1 MTNVIVATPVPEN
14 RKELFTSV
22 KGADITFIDR
32 TNITIDD
39 IKDAEVI
46 LGNLPLSLVEQ
57 CENLKWIQLDSA
69 GANTYSSLKEDIILT
84 NASGAYGTAISEHMI
99 GCVLMVMK
107 NLARYLDIQKEH
119 EFINLGS
126 VNTIS
131 SSKVLSV
138 GMGDIGSNFARKM
151 NALGA
156 EVYGVRRGVHETPD
170 YCKAMYTMENMDEI
184 LPECDVVA
192 LSLPETE
199 ETIHLFDENR
209 LRKMKKGAILVNV
222 GRGSAIVTE
231 DLLKVMREGYLA
243 GVCLDVTN
251 PEPLPKNHPLW
262 NTEHVYITPHISGR
276 FNAAVTY
283 DFVLNIL
290 KDNLVRYLNNE
301 PLENVV
307 NKKLGY

>member
-1 MTNVIVATPVPEN
+1 MTKVIVATPVPEN
-14 RKELFTSV
+14 RKELFTSIED
-22 KGADITFIDR
+22 AEITFIDR
-32 TNITIDD
+32 TSVTIDE

-46 LGNLPLSLVEQ
+46 LGNLPLSLVKE
-57 CENLKWIQLDSA
+57 CPDLKWLQLDSA
-69 GANTYSSLKEDIILT
+69 GANTYSSLDDSVILT

-119 EFINLGS
+119 EFTNLGS
-126 VNTIS
+126 VNTLTA
-131 SSKVLSV
+131 SKVLSV

-156 EVYGVRRGVHETPD
+156 EVYGVRRSVHEKPS
-170 YCKAMYTMENMDEI
+170 YCADMYTMENMDEI
-184 LPECDVVA
+184 IGECDVVA

-199 ETIHLFDENR
+199 ETIHLFDEAR

-231 DLLKVMREGYLA
+231 DLLKVMKEGYLS
-243 GVCLDVTN
+243 GVCLDVTD

-283 DFVLNIL
+283 DFVLNIF
-290 KDNLVRYLNNE
+290 KTNLMHYLNNE
-301 PLENVV
+301 PLEHVV